1 MRNRFPLS
9 FSPFESYLFQQ
20 PASLPPLFN
29 SLRWASEASEA
40 CAAGKY
46 VRTRCGRKAWREGE
60 EGLCSTLFAFLDRS
74 FLSAEEDAAL
84 ETRQNNSFRFFCTRK
99 ENSRPSFLEILLRQ
113 NVASQKR
120 GGGEKKDPG
129 TQKCETKRAPR
140 WVE

>member
-29 SLRWASEASEA
+29 SLRWASAAAA

-74 FLSAEEDAAL
+74 FLSAEEEEDTAAL
-84 ETRQNNSFRFFCTRK
+84 ETRRNNSFRFFFAPEKKT
-99 ENSRPSFLEILLRQ
+99 LVLLFWR
-113 NVASQKR
+113 SCCGKTSLRRR
-120 GGGEKKDPG
+120 GGGREEGSRNSKV
-129 TQKCETKRAPR
+129 RN
-140 WVE
+140 